1 MDADLTVNGI
11 SVKQVDGTITELSES
26 LITASVPADTTSVE
40 GNVAYVGSTK
50 HVIAPEKFQTA
61 AQMPT
66 TLTSW
71 VADLSNLTNGDN
83 MFNGCT
89 GLTVFVGD
97 LSSLT
102 SATDMFNGCTLDS
115 DSLEILAE
123 NLPTVSGGTIDIGA
137 STNATEEV
145 IATIKGKGWT
155 VKSNGTDL

>member
-1 MDADLTVNGI
+1 MDATETVNGLT
-11 SVKQVDGTITELSES
+11 VTQVDGKITGLTEA
-26 LITASVPADTTSVE
+26 LITASVPEGTTSVE

-71 VADLSNLTNGDN
+71 VADISNLTNGDN
-83 MFNGCT
+83 MFKGCT
-89 GLTVFVGD
+89 GLTTFVGD

-102 SATDMFNGCTLDS
+102 SGNDMFNGCTLDAE
-115 DSLEILAE
+115 SLEILAE
-123 NLPTVSGGTIDIGA
+123 NLPTVTSGTIDIGA
-137 STNATEEV
+137 STNATDEV

-155 VKSNGTDL
+155 VNSNGTAL